1 MAEAMR
7 TRLSTSSPFRLVLAG
22 VVNSRNAMWRKSV
35 GNPRWDA
42 LRVAIGKAEEFLKS
56 YPYAEDWRVI
66 EWCVK
71 HREETA
77 LLVPSNRPA
86 VLDRLMGRTATL
98 AP

>member
-1 MAEAMR
+1 MDALR
-7 TRLSTSSPFRLVLAG
+7 TTLHKVL
-22 VVNSRNAMWRKSV
+22 NSREAMWRKSA
-35 GNPRWDA
+35 GNPRWDR
-42 LRVAIGKAEEFLKS
+42 LRVAMGKAEEFLHS

>member
-1 MAEAMR
+1 MDALR
-7 TRLSTSSPFRLVLAG
+7 TTLRKVL
-22 VVNSRNAMWRKSV
+22 NSREAMWRKSA
-35 GNPRWDA
+35 GNPRWDR
-42 LRVAIGKAEEFLKS
+42 LRVAMSKAEEFLHS
-56 YPYAEDWRVI
+56 YPYAADWRVI